1 MSRNSIMNLTA
12 TIMLSLSFWV
22 GAGSGT
28 ESTLASDECLIIQD
42 RQGFSAV
49 NECVYTLTARVR
61 LLAIWISR
69 AGVGEGRIT
78 WSEGN
83 DGTQELALLIGSD
96 PERAPMKVNRWGY
109 IKESVSG
116 SQSELI
122 GVMTEAEEQ
131 SMQQARTNVSTS
143 NGKYSFKAI
152 CSRTLD
158 GTANSSVSYM
168 NLDEDFTYRDVSTLL
183 QRIPKDGARVRRLSL
198 PEGAEPGFLF
208 AVRSLVNE
216 SVCAYHNA
224 YTLGETQHAVRR
236 YVFSG
241 TIYELKRKSS
251 RIVKEIA
258 IKNQTYRQLIESEFE
273 TRNLST
279 GHKSK
284 FKITYGIRDAMAGI
298 PVRITYRPRWWFEAE
313 MLLDSES
320 AAAKAVMGEAPWRT
334 GTN

>member
-1 MSRNSIMNLTA
+1 MSRNSIMNLAA
-12 TIMLSLSFWV
+12 TIMLSLSIWV

-28 ESTLASDECLIIQD
+28 KSTMASDESLFIQD
-42 RQGFSAV
+42 RRGFSTV

-61 LLAIWISR
+61 LVAIWISR

-78 WSEGN
+78 WGEGN
-83 DGTQELALLIGSD
+83 DGTQQLALLIGSD
-96 PERAPMKVNRWGY
+96 PERAPMRINRWGY
-109 IKESVSG
+109 IEERVSG
-116 SQSELI
+116 SESELT

-131 SMQQARTNVSTS
+131 SMQQARTNVSSS

-168 NLDEDFTYRDVSTLL
+168 NLDEDFTYRDVDTLL
-183 QRIPKDGARVRRLSL
+183 QRIPKDGARVRRLSV
-198 PEGAEPGFLF
+198 PKGAEPGFLF

-224 YTLGETQHAVRR
+224 YSLGETQHAVRR

-241 TIYELKRKSS
+241 TIYELKRESS
-251 RIVKEIA
+251 RILKEIV
-258 IKNQTYRQLIESEFE
+258 IKNRTYRQLIESEFE

-313 MLLDSES
+313 MLMDSEF
-320 AAAKAVMGEAPWRT
+320 AAPQAVMGEAPWRT